1 MSTPA
6 SALRTTVVAARKEA
20 RVEHR
25 RLRLLSAALD
35 LFAERGYEE
44 TSVGAIVA
52 RARMS
57 KSAFYEQFTTK
68 EHCFREVLAAE
79 GGELIRDV
87 LAEAATGHDH
97 HQRLRLGITRFVV
110 ACYERSSVAR
120 LLIVESVGL
129 SASVDAVRHELQGR
143 FAEAVAEEVRH
154 AMLHDAF
161 YADKDP
167 VVFGRAVVGAV
178 NDAVA
183 YFLTH
188 PGADADSLAAS
199 LCRIFAP

>member
-1 MSTPA
+1 VALPA
-6 SALRTTVVAARKEA
+6 AQLRRDA
-20 RVEHR
+20 RVER
-25 RLRLLSAALD
+25 RRRRIVEAALS
-35 LFAERGYEE
+35 LFADGGYTV
-44 TSVGAIVA
+44 TSVDDIVT
-52 RARMS
+52 RARVS
-57 KSAFYEQFTTK
+57 KSAFYEFFESK
-68 EHCFREVLAAE
+68 EHCFRELLVEE
-79 GGELIRDV
+79 GGSLIRDV
-87 LAEAATGHDH
+87 LTDAATGHNH
-97 HQRLRLGITRFVV
+97 HERLRLGITRFVTS
-110 ACYERSSVAR
+110 CYERSDVAR

-129 SASVDAVRHELQGR
+129 SAGVEAVRHDLQAQ
-143 FAEAVAEEVRH
+143 FADAVAEEVRH

-178 NDAVA
+178 SDAVG

>member
-1 MSTPA
+1 M
-6 SALRTTVVAARKEA
+6 LR
-20 RVEHR
+20 
-25 RLRLLSAALD
+25 AALE

-52 RARMS
+52 WARMS
-57 KSAFYEQFTTK
+57 KSAFYEHFSSK

-87 LAEAATGHDH
+87 LAAAATGRNH
-97 HQRLRLGITRFVV
+97 HERLRLGITRFVV
-110 ACYERSSVAR
+110 ACFERSTVAR

-129 SASVDAVRHELQGR
+129 SASVDSVRHELQGQ
-143 FAEAVAEEVRH
+143 FAHAVAEEVRH
-154 AMLHDAF
+154 AMPHDAF

-183 YFLTH
+183 HFLTH

>member
-6 SALRTTVVAARKEA
+6 AAVRATSAAARKEA
-20 RVEHR
+20 RLEHR
-25 RLRLLSAALD
+25 RRRLLSSALE

-52 RARMS
+52 HARMS
-57 KSAFYEQFTTK
+57 KSAFYEHFTSK
-68 EHCFREVLAAE
+68 EHCFREVLMVE
-79 GGELIRDV
+79 GGELIQDV
-87 LAEAATGHDH
+87 LMTASRGHNH
-97 HQRLRLGITRFVV
+97 HERLRLGITRFVV
-110 ACYERSSVAR
+110 ACFERSTVAR
-120 LLIVESVGL
+120 MLIVESVGL
-129 SASVDAVRHELQGR
+129 SASVDRVRHEVQGR
-143 FAEAVAEEVRH
+143 FAEAVGEEVRH

-167 VVFGRAVVGAV
+167 AVFGRAVVGAV
-178 NDAVA
+178 NEAVS

-188 PGADADSLAAS
+188 PGADAESLAAS

>member
-1 MSTPA
+1 MAVPA
-6 SALRTTVVAARKEA
+6 AQLRRDA
-20 RVEHR
+20 RVER
-25 RLRLLSAALD
+25 RRRRIVEAALG
-35 LFAERGYEE
+35 LFADRGYTV
-44 TSVGAIVA
+44 TSVDDVVT
-52 RARMS
+52 RARVS
-57 KSAFYEQFTTK
+57 KSAFYEFFESK
-68 EHCFREVLAAE
+68 EHCFRELLAQE
-79 GGELIRDV
+79 GGALIRDV
-87 LAEAATGHDH
+87 LTDAATGHNH
-97 HQRLRLGITRFVV
+97 HERLRLGITRFVTS
-110 ACYERSSVAR
+110 CFERSDVAR

-129 SASVDAVRHELQGR
+129 SAGVEAVRHELQGQ
-143 FAEAVAEEVRH
+143 FADAVAEEVRH

-178 NDAVA
+178 SDAVG